1 MNGDR
6 VALAAAAVAVA
17 AGLIGGFAMM
27 GSPGRA
33 RAVQLDNRR
42 IADVKAISERIDGT
56 YGRQGRASRPLPER
70 LPANL
75 FLRRGD
81 GTDATADPV
90 TGRPYAYA
98 RLGGDRYRL
107 CVTFATAVGPSDTDL
122 QAWPHP
128 GGPVCYRLRVPQQLA
143 PWEAPPPE
151 TETPA
156 PRPR

>member
-6 VALAAAAVAVA
+6 IALAAAAVAVA
-17 AGLIGGFAMM
+17 AGLIGGFAVM
-27 GSPGRA
+27 GSPGHA
-33 RAVQLDNRR
+33 RAVHLDNRR
-42 IADVKAISERIDGT
+42 IADVKAIAGRIEAT
-56 YGRQGRASRPLPER
+56 YGRQGRASRPLPQR

-75 FLRRGD
+75 VVPRGD

-107 CVTFATAVGPSDTDL
+107 CVTFATAVSPGDADPT
-122 QAWPHP
+122 AWAHP
-128 GGPVCYRLRVPQQLA
+128 GGPVCYRLTAGEQLS
-143 PWEAPPPE
+143 PWQAPPPE